1 MLINQNNSR
10 IFIEYL
16 DNWKKK
22 QKVDFDEILLK
33 SLKHSVENGY
43 NKSLYSGERF
53 PKSAFSSYKAS
64 TQILTASAE
73 NIAHDVSLSQPD
85 ISNISIFIDVN
96 IHSLTDILGIIQK
109 YTPETG
115 VKYNIDLSALHS
127 IKDELNELNSMIG
140 MDTLKTSIV
149 KQLLYFLQGLHIGA
163 LGGDFKHTVIYGP
176 PGTGK
181 TEVAKIIGK
190 MYSKV
195 GILRKNVFKKVTR
208 NDLVAGYLG
217 QTALKTRKVIDECSG
232 GVLFI
237 DEAYSLA
244 NTNDLDSYSREC
256 VDTLCE
262 ALSDRKD
269 DLMVIIAGYED
280 ELNNYFFASNRGLE
294 SRFIWRFK
302 INDYSPK
309 ELMQIFAQKV
319 ILSGWKL
326 QNDDIID
333 VKWFDK
339 HKSRFKHYGR
349 DMELLFYYTKIEHSR
364 RIYGKP
370 IELQKIITKED
381 IQNGF
386 DVFSKNI
393 KEENTIRK
401 DLLNT
406 LYI

>member
-10 IFIEYL
+10 AFIEYL

-22 QKVDFDEILLK
+22 EKIDYDEILFK
-33 SLKHSVENGY
+33 SLKHSFENGY
-43 NKSLYSGERF
+43 HKSLYAGERF
-53 PKSAFSSYKAS
+53 PKSVYTANKTPKQLLFTS
-64 TQILTASAE
+64 TE
-73 NIAHDVSLSQPD
+73 NITQD
-85 ISNISIFIDVN
+85 ISRCEPIAEIQTRFIDVN
-96 IHSLTDILGIIQK
+96 INTLSDILDIIHK
-109 YTPETG
+109 YTPEDG
-115 VKYNIDLSALHS
+115 VKYNIDLVALHS
-127 IKDELNELNSMIG
+127 IREELNELNAMIG
-140 MDTLKTSIV
+140 METLKTSIV

-217 QTALKTRKVIDECSG
+217 QTALKTRKVIEECSG

-302 INDYSPK
+302 ITDYTPK
-309 ELMQIFAQKV
+309 EMMQIFSQKV
-319 ILSGWKL
+319 IQSGWKL
-326 QNDDIID
+326 QTQDMMD
-333 VKWFDK
+333 VKWFEK
-339 HKSRFKHYGR
+339 HKKKFKHYGR

-370 IELQKIITKED
+370 VEMQKIITQED

-386 DVFSKNI
+386 DVFSKNC
-393 KEENTIRK
+393 KEENTIRR

-406 LYI
+406 LYV